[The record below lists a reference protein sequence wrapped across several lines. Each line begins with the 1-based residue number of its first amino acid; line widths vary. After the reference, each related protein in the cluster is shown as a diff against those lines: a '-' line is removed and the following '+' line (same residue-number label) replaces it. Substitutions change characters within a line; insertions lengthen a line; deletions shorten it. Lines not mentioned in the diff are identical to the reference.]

1 MGLTKAIVEAQFSA
15 ARTVLSGSNVSVRH
29 DGHEYTG
36 VRSSVEFSDQ
46 PGAMG
51 ALQGA
56 DGAVRLLVSELSKPH
71 PEAGNTIDVKAPD
84 GTEWQRMRV
93 VMPRY
98 DQVNATVRLDYEE
111 QF

>member
-1 MGLTKAIVEAQFSA
+1 M
-15 ARTVLSGSNVSVRH
+15 
-29 DGHEYTG
+29 
-36 VRSSVEFSDQ
+36 
-46 PGAMG
+46 
-51 ALQGA
+51 
-56 DGAVRLLVSELSKPH
+56 RLLVSELSKPH